1 MTIKKKGISV
11 QIWTIQLV
19 FYLSRISTLK
29 ITYKI
34 MATIKFVIL
43 PAKPLKNGSY
53 RIKLAV
59 SHRTS
64 TSYISTR
71 FSVQSPH
78 QFSCGQ
84 VIEHPNA
91 LTINRHLRAMM
102 DAYEERLYNIENI
115 HLYTCQQIAGILS
128 RKTQTSLPTFGS
140 VTNDY
145 LQELESQGRH
155 NYALLLE
162 RNNRYMAEFV
172 GYDIPLEQ
180 IDESII
186 RNFMRELRLRGMGD
200 TSINMHLSR
209 TRTIINRGIK
219 LYYVHYDRH
228 PLANIKIQQS
238 PERELDITKEQFI
251 RLRDCTPS
259 RHKLVVARDMFC
271 LSYYLAGMNLVD
283 MITYDFRNTDRIDYT
298 RFKTRNQKQ
307 GEKRISFTI
316 QPEAWPI
323 IHKYMNKRT
332 GKLDLGYQFSYN
344 NLSRYI
350 TRNLHAL
357 DEELHLH
364 ANLCYYSARKSFVQ
378 HGFDIGISL
387 EVLEYCVGQSI
398 KKNRPIF
405 NYLRIMRKHA
415 DEAIRKV
422 LDNLQ

>member
-1 MTIKKKGISV
+1 
-11 QIWTIQLV
+11 
-19 FYLSRISTLK
+19 
-29 ITYKI
+29 

-43 PAKPLKNGSY
+43 PAHPLKDGSF

-59 SHRTS
+59 SHRSS

-71 FSVQSPH
+71 FSVHSVG

-102 DAYEERLYNIENI
+102 DNYEERLYNIENI
-115 HLYTCQQIAGILS
+115 HLYTAQQIAGILS
-128 RKTQTSLPTFGS
+128 RKVQTSLPTFGS
-140 VTNDY
+140 VTKDY
-145 LQELESQGRH
+145 IADLESQGRH
-155 NYALLLE
+155 NYAILLE
-162 RNNRYMAEFV
+162 RNSRYMENFV

-186 RNFMRELRLRGMGD
+186 RNFMKELRCRDLSD

-219 LYYVHYDRH
+219 MYGVKYDI
-228 PLANIKIQQS
+228 PPFVNIKIQAA
-238 PERELDITKEQFI
+238 PERELDITVEQFKRI
-251 RLRDCTPS
+251 RDCTPS
-259 RHKLVVARDMFC
+259 CHKLEVARDMFC

-283 MITYDFRNTDRIDYT
+283 MVQYDFRNTDRVDYV

-316 QPEAWPI
+316 QPEAWEI
-323 IHKYMNKRT
+323 IEKYMDKRT
-332 GKLDLGYQFSYN
+332 GKLDLGYKFAYR
-344 NLSRYI
+344 NLPRYI

-357 DEELHLH
+357 AEELHIRDKVL
-364 ANLCYYSARKSFVQ
+364 YYSARKSFTQ
-378 HGFDIGISL
+378 HGFDLGISL
-387 EVLEYCVGQSI
+387 EILEYCVGQSM

-405 NYLRIMRKHA
+405 NYVRIMRKHA
-415 DEAIRKV
+415 DEAIRKI
-422 LDNLQ
+422 LDNLQR

>member
-1 MTIKKKGISV
+1 
-11 QIWTIQLV
+11 
-19 FYLSRISTLK
+19 
-29 ITYKI
+29 

-64 TSYISTR
+64 TFYISTR

-115 HLYTCQQIAGILS
+115 HLYTAQQISGILS
-128 RKTQTSLPTFGS
+128 RKVHTSLPTFGS
-140 VTNDY
+140 VTRDY
-145 LQELESQGRH
+145 IAELESQGQH
-155 NYALLLE
+155 NYCLLLE
-162 RNNRYMAEFV
+162 RNSRYLEEYAGF
-172 GYDIPLEQ
+172 DIPLEQ
-180 IDESII
+180 IDETII
-186 RNFMRELRLRGMGD
+186 RNYMKELRCRGLSE

-219 LYYVHYDRH
+219 MYGVKYDRL
-228 PLANIKIQQS
+228 PFVNIKIQQA
-238 PERELDITKEQFI
+238 PERELDITVEQFKRI
-251 RLRDCTPS
+251 RDCTPS
-259 RHKLVVARDMFC
+259 CHKLTVARDMFC

-283 MITYDFRNTDRIDYT
+283 MVNYDFRGTDKIDYT
-298 RFKTRNQKQ
+298 RFKTRNMKQ
-307 GEKRISFTI
+307 GEKRISFSI
-316 QPEAWPI
+316 QPEAWVI
-323 IHKYMNKRT
+323 IEKYMNKRT
-332 GKLDLGYQFSYN
+332 GKLDLGYKFSYQ

-357 DEELHLH
+357 AEELHLH
-364 ANLCYYSARKSFVQ
+364 THLVYYSARKSFVQ

-415 DEAIRKV
+415 DDAIRKI
-422 LDNLQ
+422 LDEFK

>member
-1 MTIKKKGISV
+1 
-11 QIWTIQLV
+11 
-19 FYLSRISTLK
+19 
-29 ITYKI
+29 

-43 PAKPLKNGSY
+43 PAKPLKDGSF

-59 SHRTS
+59 SHRST

-71 FSVQSPH
+71 FTVRSVG

-115 HLYTCQQIAGILS
+115 HLYTCQQVAKILA

-140 VTNDY
+140 VTRDY
-145 LQELESQGRH
+145 ISELEANGRH

-162 RNNRYMAEFV
+162 RNCRYLEDFA
-172 GYDIPLEQ
+172 DCDLPLEQ

-186 RNFMRELRLRGMGD
+186 RNYMKHLRYRGISD
-200 TSINMHLSR
+200 TSIYMHLSR

-219 LYYVHYDRH
+219 LYGVKYDIP

-238 PERELDITKEQFI
+238 PERELDITVEQFKRI
-251 RLRDCTPS
+251 RDCTPS
-259 RHKLVVARDMFC
+259 CHKLIVARDMFC

-283 MITYDFRNTDRIDYT
+283 MVSYDFRGTDRVDYT
-298 RFKTRNQKQ
+298 RFKTRNMKQ

-316 QPEAWPI
+316 QPEAWAI
-323 IHKYMNKRT
+323 IERYMNKRT
-332 GKLDLGYQFSYN
+332 GKLDLGYRFSYQ

-357 DEELHLH
+357 AEELHLH
-364 ANLCYYSARKSFVQ
+364 THLVYYSARKSFVQ
-378 HGFDIGISL
+378 HGFDLGLPL
-387 EVLEYCVGQSI
+387 EVLEYCIGQSV

-415 DEAIRKV
+415 DEAIRKI
-422 LDNLQ
+422 LDNLQGNNGG

>member
-1 MTIKKKGISV
+1 
-11 QIWTIQLV
+11 
-19 FYLSRISTLK
+19 
-29 ITYKI
+29 

-43 PAKPLKNGSY
+43 PAHPLKDGSF

-59 SHRTS
+59 SHRSS

-71 FSVQSPH
+71 FSVHSVG

-102 DAYEERLYNIENI
+102 DNYEERLYNIENI
-115 HLYTCQQIAGILS
+115 HLYTAQQIAGILS
-128 RKTQTSLPTFGS
+128 RKVQTSLPTFGS
-140 VTNDY
+140 VTKDY
-145 LQELESQGRH
+145 IADLESQGRH
-155 NYALLLE
+155 NYAILLE
-162 RNNRYMAEFV
+162 RNSRYMENFV

-186 RNFMRELRLRGMGD
+186 RNFMKELRCRDLSD

-219 LYYVHYDRH
+219 MYGVKYDI
-228 PLANIKIQQS
+228 PPFVNIKIQAA
-238 PERELDITKEQFI
+238 PERELDITVEQFKRI
-251 RLRDCTPS
+251 RDCTPS
-259 RHKLVVARDMFC
+259 CHKLEVARDMFC

-283 MITYDFRNTDRIDYT
+283 MVQYDFRNTDRVDYV

-316 QPEAWPI
+316 QPEAWEI
-323 IHKYMNKRT
+323 IEKYMDKRT
-332 GKLDLGYQFSYN
+332 GKLDLGYKFAYR
-344 NLSRYI
+344 NLPRYI

-357 DEELHLH
+357 AEELHIRDKVL
-364 ANLCYYSARKSFVQ
+364 YYSARKSFTQ
-378 HGFDIGISL
+378 HGFDLGISL
-387 EVLEYCVGQSI
+387 EILEYCVGQSM

-405 NYLRIMRKHA
+405 NYVRIMRKHA
-415 DEAIRKV
+415 DEAIRKI
-422 LDNLQ
+422 LDNLQK